1 MKSLTGL
8 SAVFLAV
15 ALLITGCDQMSG
27 AKPQALVVDLTA
39 VGKATGQDESMQ
51 EKAQATRDELN
62 VQLTNSARNLE
73 KLIEEER
80 EKLGGSPSE
89 EQEQILQSL
98 LQQAQQQY
106 AQLQADAQQRAQQ
119 NEVNLVLQFRD
130 RVRPIA
136 EKIAGSRGASV
147 VLTSDQAVF
156 WVDPAVD
163 ITGDVITE
171 LRAQGIFT
179 EIDDETV
186 GDLDIDANT
195 GGDQAPMADEPG
207 AAQ

>member
-1 MKSLTGL
+1 MKSWTGL
-8 SAVFLAV
+8 AAVCLA
-15 ALLITGCDQMSG
+15 AILLVTGCDQMPG
-27 AKPQALVVDLTA
+27 AKPQTLVVDLTA

-51 EKAQATRDELN
+51 AKAQATREELN
-62 VQLTNSARNLE
+62 VQLTSSARNLE

-80 EKLGGSPSE
+80 ENLGGSPTQ
-89 EQEQILQSL
+89 EQEQKMQNL

-119 NEVNLVLQFRD
+119 NEVNLVLEFRD
-130 RVRPIA
+130 KIRPVA

-179 EIDDETV
+179 EIDADTV
-186 GDLDIDANT
+186 PDLDIDTNI
-195 GGDQAPMADEPG
+195 GMDPAPNADESS
-207 AAQ
+207 ADQ

>member
-1 MKSLTGL
+1 
-8 SAVFLAV
+8 
-15 ALLITGCDQMSG
+15 
-27 AKPQALVVDLTA
+27 
-39 VGKATGQDESMQ
+39 MQ